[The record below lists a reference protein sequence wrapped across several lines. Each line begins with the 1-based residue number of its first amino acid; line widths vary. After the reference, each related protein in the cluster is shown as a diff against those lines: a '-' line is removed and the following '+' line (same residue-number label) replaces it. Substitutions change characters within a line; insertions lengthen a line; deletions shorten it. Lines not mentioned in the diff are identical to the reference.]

1 MKIVAVLNRKGGVG
15 KTTISTNLARAYQLE
30 GLETVL
36 IDTDEQGT
44 ARDWTNTSDE
54 VEMPVTLGVDRP
66 NIHEQLPRLH
76 GYDAA
81 VIDGVAK
88 MQEMSASAVKA
99 ADLVLIPIQPSAAD
113 FWTAGELVDL
123 INTRRKVA
131 GGPEAAFVISRAIT
145 GTNLAGSAEEALSKL
160 QFPVLDAQTHQ
171 RVAYPEALGKG
182 LSVIDLDGSSKAAA
196 EIRAL
201 AEETLT
207 ILESETKTHE

>member
-1 MKIVAVLNRKGGVG
+1 MKTVAVLNRKGGVG
-15 KTTISTNLARAYQLE
+15 KTTIATNLARAYQLE

-44 ARDWTNTSDE
+44 ARDWAHTGED
-54 VEMPVTLGVDRP
+54 MPATLGVDRP
-66 NIHEQLPRLH
+66 NIHEQLPKLH

-88 MQEMSASAVKA
+88 MEEMSVSAVKA

-113 FWTAGELVDL
+113 FWTAGELIDL
-123 INTRRKVA
+123 IETQQRLTE
-131 GGPEAAFVISRAIT
+131 GPEAAFVISRAIT
-145 GTNLAGSAEEALSKL
+145 GTNLAGSASEALSKL

-171 RVAYPEALGKG
+171 RVAYPQALGKG
-182 LSVIDLDGSSKAAA
+182 ISVIDLDDSSKAAE

-201 AEETLT
+201 AEETLD
-207 ILESETKTHE
+207 ILELEAKTYE

>member
-1 MKIVAVLNRKGGVG
+1 MKTVAVLNRKGGVG
-15 KTTISTNLARAYQLE
+15 KTTIATNLARAYQLE

-44 ARDWTNTSDE
+44 ARDWAHTGED
-54 VEMPVTLGVDRP
+54 MPATLGVDRP
-66 NIHEQLPRLH
+66 NIHEQLPKLH

-88 MQEMSASAVKA
+88 MEEMSASAVKA

-131 GGPEAAFVISRAIT
+131 EGPEAAFVISRAIT
-145 GTNLAGSAEEALSKL
+145 GTNLAGSAEKALSKL

-182 LSVIDLDGSSKAAA
+182 VSVIDLDDSSKAAE

-207 ILESETKTHE
+207 ILESEAKTYE